1 MGEVLGEALL
11 KRFRLRRSEQK
22 LQQASEDPLL
32 RCPWVEM
39 RFVSLRELDF
49 IILSLV
55 TMM

>member
-11 KRFRLRRSEQK
+11 RRFKLRKSEEK

-32 RCPWVEM
+32 WCPWVEM

-49 IILSLV
+49 IILPLM